1 MSEFLYSIS
10 PSMWNHFLLSLG
22 RWLSAV
28 SNPFHC
34 EENISQ
40 LLSVP
45 VKTDQSCLV
54 FFCSLDPITMTK
66 TVWNNKF
73 EHGPIPRMRQ
83 SPIILDPLGLPKS
96 RFSKGQNAVYLRLWL
111 WEKYKGI
118 FIFPNYLN
126 NQVLEHSG
134 FLGILGS
141 IYDESIAH

>member
-10 PSMWNHFLLSLG
+10 PSTWNHFLLSLG

-66 TVWNNKF
+66 MVWHNKF

-83 SPIILDPLGLPKS
+83 SPIILDPLGLPDLNQGFPKD
-96 RFSKGQNAVYLRLWL
+96 RMLCTYAYGYEKNIKGFSFSPT
-111 WEKYKGI
+111 I
-118 FIFPNYLN
+118 
-126 NQVLEHSG
+126 
-134 FLGILGS
+134 
-141 IYDESIAH
+141 